1 MTITK
6 MEKLLKEEANKRGM
20 KLSKTFIHLGGEA
33 ILTKKGYSDDKANY
47 YIDDFLTFVANE
59 EAR

>member
-20 KLSKTFIHLGGEA
+20 KLSKAFIHLGSEA
-33 ILTKKGYSDDKANY
+33 ILTKRGYSDDKANY
-47 YIDDFLTFVANE
+47 YIDDFLTFISKE
-59 EAR
+59 GC